1 MLDSQS
7 DLRALII
14 DPDPA
19 YLAAIRRLL
28 TRSLINWHC
37 VYCEDAAEA
46 TELLQKGF
54 NPHLVVSDCLDSD
67 IANGED
73 LLNFTQEIAPAAV
86 RVLMSAENSVN
97 VLLATTQVAHMVIG
111 KPFNDAQLLAVFG
124 RVQRLVFGPFTAHS
138 RYQIGLI
145 QNLPVAKNNYQSIM
159 AMLNDP
165 ETPTKVLAQALTRDA
180 TITAK
185 LLQIANSDYLGFS
198 RQVLDLNDVIVR
210 LGREMVKAI
219 LMSVQMHSQFEGRIN
234 TDLHQQLL
242 NQSFSLAMLANQ
254 LAKTQFKLDTQLAE
268 KAFMAGLL
276 QVLGP
281 LVLLS
286 TMAPEEQAL
295 TNEDMFQ
302 DGIAD
307 HCLISAY
314 LMTLWGFDEDV
325 CQAVLYRLNLAEV
338 NSPTLL
344 QTILHL
350 ATYVL
355 IYQQA
360 KPNEELP
367 PPCWAALE
375 KFNLTE
381 AFLTGKEVVQ

>member
-210 LGREMVKAI
+210 LGREMIKAI

-360 KPNEELP
+360 KPNEEFP

>member
-1 MLDSQS
+1 MLDSQTE
-7 DLRALII
+7 LRALII
-14 DPDPA
+14 EPDPA

-28 TRSLINWHC
+28 NRSLLNWHC
-37 VYCEDAAEA
+37 VYYDDAALA
-46 TELLQKGF
+46 TEMLQKGF
-54 NPHLVVSDCLDSD
+54 NPHLIVSDCLDCD

-73 LLNFTQEIAPAAV
+73 LLNYAQEIAPAAV

-111 KPFNDAQLLAVFG
+111 KPFSDAQLLAVFG
-124 RVQRLVFGPFTAHS
+124 RVQRLVYGPFTAHS

-159 AMLNDP
+159 AMLNEP

-198 RQVLDLNDVIVR
+198 RQVFDLNDVIVR
-210 LGREMVKAI
+210 LGREMIRAV

-234 TDLHQQLL
+234 SELHEQLLHQSL
-242 NQSFSLAMLANQ
+242 SLAMLANQ
-254 LAKTQFKLDTQLAE
+254 LAKTQFKADTALAE

-286 TMAPEEQAL
+286 TMDPEQQAL

-302 DGIAD
+302 DGVAD

-338 NSPTLL
+338 KSPTLL
-344 QTILHL
+344 QTLLHL
-350 ATYVL
+350 ASYVL

-360 KPNEELP
+360 KPGDELAT
-367 PPCWAALE
+367 PCWSALK

>member
-1 MLDSQS
+1 MLESNNA
-7 DLRALII
+7 LYALII

-37 VYCEDAAEA
+37 DYCADTAEGMS
-46 TELLQKGF
+46 LLQNGL
-54 NPHLVVSDCLDSD
+54 NPHLVISDSLDTD

-73 LLNFTQEIAPAAV
+73 FLNFVQEVAPAAV
-86 RVLMSAENSVN
+86 RVLMSAENSVS

-111 KPFNDAQLLAVFG
+111 KPFNDSQLLAVFG
-124 RVQRLVFGPFTAHS
+124 RVERLVFGPFTAHS

-145 QNLPVAKNNYQSIM
+145 QNLPVAKNNYQSLM
-159 AMLNDP
+159 ALLNDP
-165 ETPTKVLAQALTRDA
+165 ETPTKTLAQALTRDA

-198 RQVLDLNDVIVR
+198 RQVLDLNDVIIR
-210 LGREMVKAI
+210 LGREMIKAI
-219 LMSVQMHSQFEGRIN
+219 LMSVQMHSQYEGRIN
-234 TDLHQQLL
+234 AELHEQLL
-242 NQSFSLAMLANQ
+242 NHSFSLAMLANQ
-254 LAKTQFKLDTQLAE
+254 LAKTQFKSDQVLAD

-286 TMAPEEQAL
+286 TMPPNEQAL

-314 LMTLWGFDEDV
+314 LMTLWGFDDDV
-325 CQAVLYRLNLAEV
+325 CQAVMYRLNLAEIA
-338 NSPTLL
+338 SPTLL
-344 QTILHL
+344 QTLLHL
-350 ATYVL
+350 ATYIL
-355 IYQQA
+355 LYQQA
-360 KPNEELP
+360 KPEDNLP
-367 PPCWAALE
+367 LPCFAALE
-375 KFNLTE
+375 KFNLSA
-381 AFLTGKEVVQ
+381 AFLTGKETH

>member
-1 MLDSQS
+1 
-7 DLRALII
+7 
-14 DPDPA
+14 
-19 YLAAIRRLL
+19 
-28 TRSLINWHC
+28 
-37 VYCEDAAEA
+37 
-46 TELLQKGF
+46 
-54 NPHLVVSDCLDSD
+54 
-67 IANGED
+67 
-73 LLNFTQEIAPAAV
+73 
-86 RVLMSAENSVN
+86 
-97 VLLATTQVAHMVIG
+97 
-111 KPFNDAQLLAVFG
+111 
-124 RVQRLVFGPFTAHS
+124 VFGPFTAHS

-159 AMLNDP
+159 VMLNDP
-165 ETPTKVLAQALTRDA
+165 ETPTRVLAQALTRDA

-198 RQVLDLNDVIVR
+198 RQILDLNDVVVR
-210 LGREMVKAI
+210 LGREMIKAI
-219 LMSVQMHSQFEGRIN
+219 LLSVQMHSQYEGRIN
-234 TDLHQQLL
+234 PELHQQLL
-242 NQSFSLAMLANQ
+242 NHSFSLAMLANQ
-254 LAKTQFKLDTQLAE
+254 LAKTQFKADTQLAE

-286 TMAPEEQAL
+286 TQAPAEQAL

-314 LMTLWGFDEDV
+314 LMTLWGFDDDV
-325 CQAVLYRLNLAEV
+325 CEAVLFRLNLAEV
-338 NSPTLL
+338 ATPTLL

-360 KPNEELP
+360 KPEESLP
-367 PPCWAALE
+367 APCWAALE

-381 AFLTGKEVVQ
+381 SFLTGKEAKQ

>member
-7 DLRALII
+7 DLRAIII

-28 TRSLINWHC
+28 TRSLINWQC
-37 VYCEDAAEA
+37 VYSSDSVEA
-46 TELLQKGF
+46 TDMLQQGF
-54 NPHLVVSDCLDSD
+54 NPHLIISDSLDGD
-67 IANGED
+67 IAHGED
-73 LLNFTQEIAPAAV
+73 LLSFAQEIAPAAV

-97 VLLATTQVAHMVIG
+97 VLLATTQVAHIVIG
-111 KPFNDAQLLAVFG
+111 KPFNDTQLLAVFG
-124 RVQRLVFGPFTAHS
+124 RVERLVFGPFTAHS

-159 AMLNDP
+159 VMLNDP
-165 ETPTKVLAQALTRDA
+165 ETPTRVLAQALTRDA

-198 RQVLDLNDVIVR
+198 RQILDLNDVVVR
-210 LGREMVKAI
+210 LGREMIKAI
-219 LMSVQMHSQFEGRIN
+219 LLSVQMHSQYEGRIN
-234 TDLHQQLL
+234 PELHQQLL
-242 NQSFSLAMLANQ
+242 NHSFSLAMLANQ
-254 LAKTQFKLDTQLAE
+254 LAKTQFKADTQLAE

-286 TMAPEEQAL
+286 TQAPAEQAL

-314 LMTLWGFDEDV
+314 LMTLWGFDDDV
-325 CQAVLYRLNLAEV
+325 CEAVLFRLNLAEV
-338 NSPTLL
+338 ATPTLL

-360 KPNEELP
+360 KPEESLP
-367 PPCWAALE
+367 APCWAALE

-381 AFLTGKEVVQ
+381 SFLTGKEAKQ

>member
-28 TRSLINWHC
+28 TRSLLQWHC
-37 VYCEDAAEA
+37 VFSADAAEA
-46 TELLQKGF
+46 TDLLQTGF
-54 NPHLVVSDCLDSD
+54 NPHLVISDSLETD
-67 IANGED
+67 IAHGED
-73 LLNFTQEIAPAAV
+73 FLNFVQEIAPAAV

-124 RVQRLVFGPFTAHS
+124 RVERLVFGPFTAHS

-145 QNLPVAKNNYQSIM
+145 QNLPVAKNNYQSLM
-159 AMLNDP
+159 ALLNDA
-165 ETPTKVLAQALTRDA
+165 ETPTRVLAQALTRDA
-180 TITAK
+180 SITAK

-198 RQVLDLNDVIVR
+198 RQILDLNDVIVR
-210 LGREMVKAI
+210 LGREMIKAI
-219 LMSVQMHSQFEGRIN
+219 LMSVQMHSQYENRIN
-234 TDLHQQLL
+234 PELHQQLL
-242 NQSFSLAMLANQ
+242 NDSFTLAMLANQ
-254 LAKTQFKLDTQLAE
+254 LAKTQFKADTVLAE

-286 TMAPEEQAL
+286 TMSPAEQTL

-307 HCLISAY
+307 HCLLSAY
-314 LMTLWGFDEDV
+314 LMTLWGFDDEV

-338 NSPTLL
+338 SSPSLL
-344 QTILHL
+344 QTLLHL
-350 ATYVL
+350 ASYVL

-360 KPNEELP
+360 KPEEVLP
-367 PPCWAALE
+367 APCFAALE
-375 KFNLTE
+375 KFNLTD
-381 AFLTGKEVVQ
+381 AFLIGKEVKP